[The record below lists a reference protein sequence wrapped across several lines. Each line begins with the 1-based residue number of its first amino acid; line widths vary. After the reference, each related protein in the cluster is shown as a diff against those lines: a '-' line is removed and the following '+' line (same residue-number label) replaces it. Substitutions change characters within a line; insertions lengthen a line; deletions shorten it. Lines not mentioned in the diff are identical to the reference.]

1 VLARRGV
8 RASVVRLAP
17 CVHEQ
22 VKRGFV
28 GALVDAAER
37 CGLAGYFGDGSQRWP
52 VLHRQT
58 ARDTFTPSSAP
69 AGSTAG

>member
-1 VLARRGV
+1 MLARRGV

-37 CGLAGYFGDGSQRWP
+37 CGLAGYLGDGSQRWP
-52 VLHRQT
+52 VLHR
-58 ARDTFTPSSAP
+58 
-69 AGSTAG
+69 